1 MKNTIDQDDLAPDL
15 VKSQIVV
22 DDEGA
27 ISECHEL
34 WIVGHATGERVGSE
48 CVQTGFDMVKNF
60 SSGPWVLLC
69 RYETNSTKSCSAME
83 NRRTVYLIEGTDTL
97 PQVSHDAIER
107 TPSVARRRLCLRH
120 GQLPIELQRP
130 FHLSVFRQ

>member
-34 WIVGHATGERVGSE
+34 WIVRHATGERVGSE
-48 CVQTGFDMVKNF
+48 CVQPGFDMVEDF

-69 RYETNSTKSCSAME
+69 QIRDQFNSVLLGDGE
-83 NRRTVYLIEGTDTL
+83 QTDGILT
-97 PQVSHDAIER
+97 
-107 TPSVARRRLCLRH
+107 
-120 GQLPIELQRP
+120 
-130 FHLSVFRQ
+130 